1 MNIVALTVAE
11 IRRLLAGILRR
22 TPHSLTFLLSWSY
35 WRRRHQAEAKRAH
48 YRARGVQ
55 LQL

>member
-11 IRRLLAGILRR
+11 IRRLVAATVRR